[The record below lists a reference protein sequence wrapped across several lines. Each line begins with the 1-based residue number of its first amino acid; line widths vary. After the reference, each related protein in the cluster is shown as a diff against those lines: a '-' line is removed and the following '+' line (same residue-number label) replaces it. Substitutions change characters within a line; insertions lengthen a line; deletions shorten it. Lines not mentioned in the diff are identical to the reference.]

1 MVIRS
6 IRPTDVLRVLL
17 ANRGIDLD
25 WAQTWER
32 IEGRGSSAFSAA
44 CLAKGFIL
52 QQERHKTSILAEG
65 MRIRA
70 IASVRQR
77 SGPRAWEV
85 HSLNLSS
92 QIEEECIELL
102 TALCITAASEGCQR
116 VFLRLP
122 AQSYVVNLARRAGF
136 LSCTK
141 ETLYRLERPISPA
154 SLSSG
159 RIRCYLPTDEYNIFH
174 LYNYSVPY
182 NVRMACAIT
191 FDEWID
197 AQEPLG
203 ENMQLGLYESYGSIR
218 GWIRITS
225 DRHSAN
231 RIEIVAHPDENSYTW
246 DELLSWG
253 LQQGKPTEPF
263 MSLVPDYQPTL
274 HRILERKGFIP
285 TGEYQ
290 LMVRSA
296 TVMVEGSALAISGA

>member
-17 ANRGIDLD
+17 ASRGIDPD
-25 WAQTWER
+25 WAQTWEK
-32 IEGRGSSAFSAA
+32 IGGRGSSALSAA
-44 CLAKGFIL
+44 SLVKGFIL
-52 QQERHKTSILAEG
+52 QQESDKTSILTEG

-102 TALCITAASEGCQR
+102 ARLCMTAASEGCHR

-122 AQSYVVNLARRAGF
+122 AQSYVVSLARRAGF
-136 LSCTK
+136 RSYTK
-141 ETLYRLERPISPA
+141 ETLYRLERFRSPA
-154 SLSSG
+154 APSSG
-159 RIRCYLPTDEYNIFH
+159 PIRSYLPTDEYNIFD

-191 FDEWID
+191 FNEWSD
-197 AQEPLG
+197 SREPLG
-203 ENMQLGLYESYGSIR
+203 ENVRLGLYETYGYIR
-218 GWIRITS
+218 GWTRVSS
-225 DRHSAN
+225 DSHSAN
-231 RIEIVAHPDENSYTW
+231 RIEMVVHPDENAYAW

-253 LQQGKPTEPF
+253 LQQGRPAKPF

-274 HRILERKGFIP
+274 PTILERKGFIP
-285 TGEYQ
+285 TAEYQ
-290 LMVRSA
+290 LMVRPTA
-296 TVMVEGSALAISGA
+296 VRVEGSALATAGA